1 VRAFRLP
8 YTLRIRR
15 QFSDSSGI
23 SNTHSSLRFD
33 ILFLLRW
40 ILSDFFMLILQV
52 VELIIKALL
61 GLVIFLNLMSF
72 VVLLKNNF

>member
-1 VRAFRLP
+1 
-8 YTLRIRR
+8 
-15 QFSDSSGI
+15 
-23 SNTHSSLRFD
+23 
-33 ILFLLRW
+33 
-40 ILSDFFMLILQV
+40 MLILQV